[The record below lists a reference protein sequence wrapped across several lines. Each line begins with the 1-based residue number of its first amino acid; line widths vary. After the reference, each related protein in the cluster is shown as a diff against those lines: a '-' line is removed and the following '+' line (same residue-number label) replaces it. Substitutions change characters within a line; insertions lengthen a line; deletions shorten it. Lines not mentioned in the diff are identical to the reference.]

1 MITNEKTI
9 KDIKKLCML
18 KKDKYIKEI
27 GGNCKVRHWKVI
39 GVPLNKNDRK
49 KFEKRYKKQ

>member
-27 GGNCKVRHWKVI
+27 GGNCKARHWKVI